1 MNFDLDTQE
10 RKEVLD
16 LVLNQIEDFYENT
29 KKLNATPELDIKAIR
44 DFIYKADLEKG
55 LDHTEAVDHVVR
67 GLEKYMVHITH
78 PGYFGLY
85 NPRANFASI
94 IGDLITAAYN
104 PQMAAWSHA
113 PFAAE
118 VEARMIQELGLKFG
132 WPEGDIDGVFTS
144 GGAEANLTAV
154 LCALTAKYPSVI
166 KDGVRACDKRPVI
179 ICSAEAHHSVQRAA
193 RVAGL
198 GQAAVQ
204 PIPTNEDLQM
214 DVHIL
219 ENELAAFAEKEEEP
233 FMLIATAGTTGQG
246 TLDDLQTIGAIAR
259 KYNLWYHVD
268 GAYGGASILSR
279 RLKDQLKG
287 IEQADSITFDAHKWM
302 SVPMGAGIFITA
314 HPTILGQTFSINT
327 EYMPKEAS
335 EMDIVDPYTHSIQWS
350 RRFIG
355 LKVYMSLLF
364 FGWEGYEKVIDH
376 QTRMGDLLR
385 EKLKANGWT
394 IKNNTVLPV
403 ICFTDQDYESDP
415 HFTKVILAN
424 ILAKGRSWI
433 SMYPVKGVSTFRAC
447 ITNYA
452 TTETELDELVADLNA
467 ERDGYV
473 RKG

>member
-1 MNFDLDTQE
+1 
-10 RKEVLD
+10 
-16 LVLNQIEDFYENT
+16 
-29 KKLNATPELDIKAIR
+29 
-44 DFIYKADLEKG
+44 
-55 LDHTEAVDHVVR
+55 
-67 GLEKYMVHITH
+67 
-78 PGYFGLY
+78 
-85 NPRANFASI
+85 
-94 IGDLITAAYN
+94 
-104 PQMAAWSHA
+104 
-113 PFAAE
+113 
-118 VEARMIQELGLKFG
+118 
-132 WPEGDIDGVFTS
+132 
-144 GGAEANLTAV
+144 
-154 LCALTAKYPSVI
+154 
-166 KDGVRACDKRPVI
+166 
-179 ICSAEAHHSVQRAA
+179 
-193 RVAGL
+193 L